1 MPSISDYTNLKVFP
15 SLFGRLRQKFLDRH
29 LSVTRRGRFHMNPQ
43 VSCEKFSILH
53 GFQIYLEERGATNLN
68 IMNREM
74 YEQLQVTY
82 GTNPT
87 K

>member
-1 MPSISDYTNLKVFP
+1 
-15 SLFGRLRQKFLDRH
+15 
-29 LSVTRRGRFHMNPQ
+29 MNPQ
-43 VSCEKFSILH
+43 VSCEKFSIVH
-53 GFQIYLEERGATNLN
+53 SFQIYLEERGATNLN
-68 IMNREM
+68 ILNREM